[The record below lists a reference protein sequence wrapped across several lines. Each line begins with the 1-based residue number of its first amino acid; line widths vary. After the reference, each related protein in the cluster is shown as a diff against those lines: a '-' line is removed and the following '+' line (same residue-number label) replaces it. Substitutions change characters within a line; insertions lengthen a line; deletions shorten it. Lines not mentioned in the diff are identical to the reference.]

1 MKLKSNLNEESIV
14 LITPLIDIMFLILIF
29 FVLNT
34 SFTKNRA
41 VEIDVP
47 QTISGS
53 SVGEVETRIL
63 LTKDHRIYINEEET
77 TLSSFSLSLLN
88 SIGTIV
94 DPLIIIEGDRE
105 ISYDFLMGIM
115 DRVKVLGFNNISL
128 IVQKI

>member
-1 MKLKSNLNEESIV
+1 MKLKGSLGDENIL

-41 VEIDVP
+41 VEVDVP

-53 SVGEVETRIL
+53 NMGETESYITLTIDERVYINDKETSLSGFSIALLDSVGSVTEPV
-63 LTKDHRIYINEEET
+63 
-77 TLSSFSLSLLN
+77 
-88 SIGTIV
+88 
-94 DPLIIIEGDRE
+94 IIIEGDRG
-105 ISYDFLMGIM
+105 ISYNFLMSIM

-128 IVQKI
+128 VVNKL

>member
-1 MKLKSNLNEESIV
+1 MKLKGNLKDESIL

-29 FVLNT
+29 FVLNS

-41 VEIDVP
+41 IEVDVP

-53 SVGEVETRIL
+53 SVGETESHIL
-63 LTKDHRIYINEEET
+63 LTIDHRIYINDKET
-77 TLSSFSLSLLN
+77 TKSAFSVSLLD
-88 SIGTIV
+88 SIGSVENPI
-94 DPLIIIEGDRE
+94 IIIEGDRG

-128 IVQKI
+128 IVNKL

>member
-1 MKLKSNLNEESIV
+1 MKLKGNLDEDSIV

-34 SFTKNRA
+34 SFTKNRV
-41 VEIDVP
+41 VEVDVP

-53 SVGEVETRIL
+53 VVGEIETKIL
-63 LTKDHRIYINEEET
+63 LTKQHRIYINEEET
-77 TLSSFSLSLLN
+77 TLSAFSLALLN
-88 SIGTIV
+88 SIGTIS
-94 DPLIIIEGDRE
+94 DPLIIIEGDKE
-105 ISYDFLMGIM
+105 ISYDFLMSIM

>member
-1 MKLKSNLNEESIV
+1 MKLKGNLDEDSIV

-29 FVLNT
+29 FILNT

-53 SVGEVETRIL
+53 AVGEVETRIL
-63 LTKDHRIYINEEET
+63 LTKDNRIYINDIET
-77 TLSSFSLSLLN
+77 TLASFSLTLLD
-88 SIGTIV
+88 SIGTV
-94 DPLIIIEGDRE
+94 SEPLIIIEGDRA
-105 ISYDFLMGIM
+105 ISYDFLMGVM

>member
-88 SIGTIV
+88 SIGTIA

>member
-1 MKLKSNLNEESIV
+1 MKLKGNLDEDSIV

-29 FVLNT
+29 FILNT

-53 SVGEVETRIL
+53 AVGEVETRIL
-63 LTKDHRIYINEEET
+63 LTKDNRIYINDIET
-77 TLSSFSLSLLN
+77 TLSAFSLTLLD
-88 SIGTIV
+88 SIGTV
-94 DPLIIIEGDRE
+94 SEPLIIIEGDRA
-105 ISYDFLMGIM
+105 ISYDFLMGVM

>member
-1 MKLKSNLNEESIV
+1 MRLKANLNEDSVV

-34 SFTKNRA
+34 SFTNNRA
-41 VEIDVP
+41 IEVDVP

-53 SVGEVETRIL
+53 ETGEIEMTIL
-63 LTKDHRIYINEEET
+63 LTKDHRIYINETET
-77 TLSSFSLSLLN
+77 TLSSFSLTLLE
-88 SIGTIV
+88 SIGSVTNPV
-94 DPLIIIEGDRE
+94 IIIEGDRA

-128 IVQKI
+128 IVKKL